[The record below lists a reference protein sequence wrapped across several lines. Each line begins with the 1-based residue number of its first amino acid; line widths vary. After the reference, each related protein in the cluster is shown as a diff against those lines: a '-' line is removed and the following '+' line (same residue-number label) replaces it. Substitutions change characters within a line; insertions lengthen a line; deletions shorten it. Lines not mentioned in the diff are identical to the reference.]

1 MHFVLQWIDI
11 IWLPLAFFFVHKDQ
25 RMWAIGTLLSCM
37 AMMRM
42 LSELMDSIG
51 YSQGI
56 IGFWTSMPVFSRGLM
71 VYNLHYL
78 GYLFLAYYLPNAR
91 GPMFMALSISVFF
104 SSFVIFALLMV
115 I

>member
-1 MHFVLQWIDI
+1 MIILQWIDI
-11 IWLPLAFFFVHKDQ
+11 IWLPLTFFFVHKDQ
-25 RMWAIGTLLSCM
+25 RMWGIGTILACM

-51 YSQGI
+51 YPTGI
-56 IGFWTSMPVFSRGLM
+56 IGLWSMPVFNRGLL

-104 SSFVIFALLMV
+104 SAAVAFCLLMV